1 MNKLVIKVLLLHRNL
16 MKIFIIDDDEATTT
30 MLSKFFNSKGFEVLV
45 TNDPTNGVIK
55 IRKEHFDVIL
65 LDIRMPVIS
74 GFGVI
79 ELLAGADILKDQNI
93 FMFSGITPPAI
104 QLKNLL
110 RRDGVSGFLKKP
122 IGPED
127 LLTAITA

>member
-110 RRDGVSGFLKKP
+110 RRDGVNGFVKKP
-122 IGPED
+122 IGPEE
-127 LLTAITA
+127 LLKAITA

>member
-1 MNKLVIKVLLLHRNL
+1 

-110 RRDGVSGFLKKP
+110 RRDGVNGFVKKP
-122 IGPED
+122 IGPEE

>member
-1 MNKLVIKVLLLHRNL
+1 M
-16 MKIFIIDDDEATTT
+16 
-30 MLSKFFNSKGFEVLV
+30 
-45 TNDPTNGVIK
+45 
-55 IRKEHFDVIL
+55 
-65 LDIRMPVIS
+65 
-74 GFGVI
+74 
-79 ELLAGADILKDQNI
+79 LAGADILKDQNI

-110 RRDGVSGFLKKP
+110 RRDGVNGFVKKP